1 MTRIRDLPIQRK
13 LTLIVLLVN
22 GIALVLI
29 FSGFF
34 AYEIFRFRE
43 STQEALAALAAV
55 ISENTA
61 AALAFDDDAS
71 AAETLAGLRGNAN
84 ITSAALYTRQGTV
97 FAYWVRQGVDR
108 SNIPS
113 TPRAPGHYAEGNDL
127 LLFRNIELGSDVLGT
142 LMIRHDTREMH
153 TWLLRFTGI
162 ALAVLTVS
170 FVTAFLISSRLV
182 RLISGPLLNLAE
194 TARKVSSEKNYTV
207 RAVKVSHDELG
218 QLVDAFNEMLAEI
231 HSRDQDLQRHRASLE
246 QEVTRRTAEL
256 QEVNRELLAAKE
268 AAEEVARLKSEFLAT
283 MSHEIRTPMNG
294 VIGMAGLLGETE
306 LSDEQR
312 DYTETIRASA
322 NSLLTIINDILDF
335 SKIEAGKL
343 EFETLDFDLAETIEG
358 AVDLL
363 ASRAHDKKVDLVC
376 LIEPGTPL
384 WLRGDP
390 ARLRQVILNLL
401 GNAVKFTEHG
411 EIRVNAS
418 LASEDGDYA
427 TLRISVK
434 DSGVGIH
441 PEAQPR
447 LFQAFTQADGSTSR
461 RFGGTGLGLAISK
474 RLVEQMNG
482 SIEFRSAPGAGS
494 EFWFT
499 ARFEK
504 QPGGPQRRA
513 AQELAAQRLAGTQA
527 LLVEPSDSHRNVLAG
542 YLRHWG
548 LTVREARDAA
558 GALQIALA
566 CPPFPIV
573 IAEPDLPDSGW
584 QEFSE
589 AIRPHLATPS
599 AVLLLCGRQESRPM
613 GHLLVR
619 KRVSAYLTKPVSQ
632 SALFD
637 CLHSFLGASNDPL
650 RRDVTRPGWSMPP
663 ASRHRR
669 CRVLLVEDNA
679 VNQKVALKILSKL
692 GYPADAVGNGMEALE
707 AVQQVPY
714 DLILMDCQMPEMDGF
729 ETTAEIRR
737 REAGSHHTPIIALTA
752 NAMKGDREKCLHA
765 GMDDYLSKPVD
776 PRRLAEALEHWTPT
790 GPRVTVDE
798 PSS

>member
-1 MTRIRDLPIQRK
+1 MKTIRDLPIQRK

-29 FSGFF
+29 FLGFF
-34 AYEIFRFRE
+34 AYEIFRFQE
-43 STQEALAALAAV
+43 STHEALAALAAV

-71 AAETLAGLRGNAN
+71 ATETLAGLRAHAN
-84 ITSAALYTRQGTV
+84 ITSAALYTRQGTL
-97 FAYWVRQGVDR
+97 FAHWVRRGVAPAH
-108 SNIPS
+108 IPE
-113 TPRAPGHYAEGNDL
+113 TPRPPGQYSEGDDL
-127 LLFRNIELGSDVLGT
+127 LLFRNIELGNDVLGT
-142 LMIRHDTREMH
+142 LMIRHDTREMR

-162 ALAVLTVS
+162 ALAVLAVS

-182 RLISGPLLNLAE
+182 RLISGPVLSLAE
-194 TARKVSSEKNYTV
+194 TARKVSSDKNYTI
-207 RAVKVSHDELG
+207 RAVKFSHDELG
-218 QLVDAFNEMLAEI
+218 QLVDAFNEMLTEI
-231 HSRDQDLQRHRASLE
+231 HRRDQDLQSHRASLE
-246 QEVTRRTAEL
+246 QEVSRRTAEL

-268 AAEEVARLKSEFLAT
+268 AAEEVARLKSEFLAN

-294 VIGMAGLLGETE
+294 VIGMAGLLAGTE
-306 LSDEQR
+306 LNDEQR
-312 DYTETIRASA
+312 DYTETIHASA

-343 EFETLDFDLAETIEG
+343 LFETLDFDLAETIEG

-376 LIEPGTPL
+376 SIEPGTPL

-390 ARLRQVILNLL
+390 ARLRQVVLNLL

-411 EIRVNAS
+411 EIRVTVS
-418 LASEDGDYA
+418 LASEDDDHA
-427 TLRISVK
+427 TVRLAVK
-434 DSGVGIH
+434 DSGVGIR
-441 PEAQPR
+441 PESQPR

-474 RLVEQMNG
+474 KLVEHMHG
-482 SIEFRSAPGAGS
+482 TIDFRSEPDAGS

-504 QPGGPQRRA
+504 QSGVPQQRA
-513 AQELAAQRLAGTQA
+513 IQHLAGTQA
-527 LLVEPSDSHRNVLAG
+527 LLVDPSDAHRGVLGG
-542 YLRHWG
+542 YLRDWG
-548 LTVREARDAA
+548 LAVREGRDAA
-558 GALQIALA
+558 SALRIALA

-573 IAEPDLPDSGW
+573 IVEPDLPDLGW
-584 QEFSE
+584 QEFIE
-589 AIRPHLATPS
+589 AIRPHLATPPG
-599 AVLLLCGRQESRPM
+599 VLLLCGRQEYRPM
-613 GHLLVR
+613 GDLLA
-619 KRVSAYLTKPVSQ
+619 KQNINAYLTKPVSQ

-637 CLHSFLGASNDPL
+637 CLHNFLGVS
-650 RRDVTRPGWSMPP
+650 RDQQHGSSTDRGWMVPSAPQ
-663 ASRHRR
+663 RRR
-669 CRVLLVEDNA
+669 CRILLVEDNA

-692 GYPADAVGNGMEALE
+692 GYPADAVGNGLE
-707 AVQQVPY
+707 AVEAVQHVPY

-729 ETTAEIRR
+729 EATAEIRR
-737 REAGSHHTPIIALTA
+737 RESGGRHTPIIALTA

-776 PRRLAEALEHWTPT
+776 PRRLAEALEHWTPDA
-790 GPRVTVDE
+790 PPVTVDE
-798 PSS
+798 SS